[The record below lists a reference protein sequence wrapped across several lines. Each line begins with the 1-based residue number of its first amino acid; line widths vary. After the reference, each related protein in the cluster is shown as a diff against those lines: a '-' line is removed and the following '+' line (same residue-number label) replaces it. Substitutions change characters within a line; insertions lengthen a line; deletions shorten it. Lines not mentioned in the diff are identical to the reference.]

1 MLGAL
6 QRSGGFSAI
15 TQSRRT
21 SDYADREIDC
31 QQAMGPGIQAILDR
45 MIEADWTRDEAK
57 RSIRRLI
64 AADYM
69 THKETP
75 GPKQSSRWRL
85 P

>member
-1 MLGAL
+1 
-6 QRSGGFSAI
+6 
-15 TQSRRT
+15 
-21 SDYADREIDC
+21 
-31 QQAMGPGIQAILDR
+31 MGPGIQAILDR